1 MAVVDTSATER
12 GFSAIT
18 LNTDTTQTLNA
29 SVTAL
34 TGEIT
39 TNGLTRIET
48 GTKSHTNGTNS
59 TIIEHTF
66 TISGTQSDITLTT
79 LLNVTTA
86 PVSGT
91 IGPVAA
97 FSNGATG
104 QIVGG
109 ETVKVSIALT
119 TS

>member
-1 MAVVDTSATER
+1 MAVVYTSATEK

-18 LNTDTTQTLNA
+18 FNADTTQTLNA

-39 TNGLTRIET
+39 TNGLTRVET

-59 TIIEHTF
+59 TLIEHTF
-66 TISGTQSDITLTT
+66 TISGTQSDITRTA
-79 LLNVTTA
+79 LLNVIVE

-104 QIVGG
+104 RMASG
-109 ETVKVSIALT
+109 ETVNVSITLT